1 MKWKCTYQPEEE
13 SAAAADL
20 AALLQRHPGAKVKRS
35 DKHPPY
41 RHIYVTIPESDC
53 LKCDNAFHKPLA
65 ALREILDKP
74 APLGYNDIK
83 GTGVPPQGPQR
94 EAYEG

>member
-20 AALLQRHPGAKVKRS
+20 AVLLQRHPGAKVKRS

-53 LKCDNAFHKPLA
+53 LKCDNAFHLGIMISKAQEYRPRGHSGRLTRVSVQAHGKA
-65 ALREILDKP
+65 AL
-74 APLGYNDIK
+74 
-83 GTGVPPQGPQR
+83 
-94 EAYEG
+94 